1 MNIIKAFVTITVSL
15 GRCNESCNAFDELSN
30 KICVPREREDVKLNF
45 FNMITRTK
53 EWKILTK

>member
-45 FNMITRTK
+45 FNMITRIK
-53 EWKILTK
+53 E